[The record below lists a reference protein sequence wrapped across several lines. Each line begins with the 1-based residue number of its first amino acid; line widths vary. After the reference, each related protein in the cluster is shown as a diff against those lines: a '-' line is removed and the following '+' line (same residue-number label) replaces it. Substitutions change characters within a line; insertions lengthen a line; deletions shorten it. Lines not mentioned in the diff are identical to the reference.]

1 MRDYS
6 VELEKRADYIK
17 ETLKK
22 ANAKGVVFGNS
33 GGKDCAL
40 VGILCKK
47 ATENVLGVAMPCE
60 SKQNYEQDMTDALKL
75 AELFE
80 IENIVVDLTD
90 AKTIINDRIK
100 SLIEVAKQANSNIA
114 PRLRMTALYTIAQ
127 SLGYLVAGTGNLSE
141 ITMGYFTKWGDGA
154 YDFNPISDLTVT
166 EVYEFL
172 NFLNAPESIIAK
184 KPSAGLFEGQTDE
197 EEMGLAYSDIDKY
210 ILVQNT
216 PEAVSKKIQKA
227 NQLSEHKRKLP
238 STFIN
243 P

>member
-6 VELEKRADYIK
+6 IELEKRIAYIRRTI
-17 ETLKK
+17 EK
-22 ANAKGVVFGNS
+22 AGAKGVVFGNS

-47 ATENVLGVAMPCE
+47 AVGNVLGVSMPCG
-60 SKQNYEQDMTDALKL
+60 SKQNYGQDMTDAFRL
-75 AELFE
+75 AELFD

-90 AKTIINDRIK
+90 VKAI
-100 SLIEVAKQANSNIA
+100 LIEKLAGAVSVTEQASANIA
-114 PRLRMTALYTIAQ
+114 PRLRMTALYAIGQ
-127 SLGYLVAGTGNLSE
+127 RLGYLVAGTGNLSE

-166 EVYEFL
+166 EIYEFL
-172 NFLNAPESIIAK
+172 RFLNAPESIISK
-184 KPSAGLFEGQTDE
+184 KPSAGLFDGQTDE
-197 EEMGLAYSDIDKY
+197 AEMGLSYFDIDEY
-210 ILVQNT
+210 ILVQNS
-216 PEAVSKKIQKA
+216 PEAIEQKIVKA
-227 NQLSEHKRKLP
+227 NKLSEHKRKLP